1 MISDMVIIFAVIVVC
16 MTSIFILISKDW
28 RYCIG
33 SLILQYVGVFLLVY
47 KFWPLEMAIAKMLAG
62 WMAAAI
68 LGIAM
73 TYSLDAWSDSE
84 KSVKYGSVFRI
95 SAVLLL
101 ALTITSLVRTTET
114 WLTISSSPI
123 LWGSFIL
130 IAIGLL
136 QISLSSHPFRV
147 IIGLLTVLSGFE
159 IIYATVETSTL
170 VAGLLA
176 IVNLGIALVGAY
188 LLIAPTMESNP

>member
-1 MISDMVIIFAVIVVC
+1 MVNSLVVLISVSIITL
-16 MTSIFILISKDW
+16 TSIFILISKDW
-28 RYCIG
+28 RHAIG
-33 SLILQYVGVFLLVY
+33 ALLVQYVGVFILVRG
-47 KFWPLEMAIAKMLAG
+47 FWPLEMAIAKMLAG

-73 TYSLDAWSDSE
+73 FYSRDAWLDTE
-84 KSVKYGSVFRI
+84 KAVKYGAIFRI

-101 ALTITSLVRTTET
+101 ALTVTSLVLSTES
-114 WLTISSSPI
+114 WISSINFPI

-136 QISLSSHPFRV
+136 QLSLTSHPLRV
-147 IIGLLTVLSGFE
+147 ILGLLTVLSGFE
-159 IIYATVETSTL
+159 IIYASVETSTL

-176 IVNLGIALVGAY
+176 VVNLGLALVGAY
-188 LLIAPTMESNP
+188 LLISPTMETNP